1 MATFAHAVMTTST
14 QTCGKP
20 PNLHGVFLAKS
31 LPSGAPATDEQV
43 RYTIIAGL
51 RTMPAFAQMLSEA
64 DASDIVRY
72 MHKLN

>member
-1 MATFAHAVMTTST
+1 
-14 QTCGKP
+14 
-20 PNLHGVFLAKS
+20 LHGVFLAKS

-64 DASDIVRY
+64 DAGDIVRY